1 MHNQEIRIMSKN
13 QEVAKKESGAVVTE
27 EMMGAW
33 GTPQVSSQDIIIPK
47 ILCMQGLSQLVSD
60 EKAKMG
66 DLVDNMTNEV
76 IGNCKDKPIEF
87 IPFHM
92 EKILIVSKKVGNDF
106 EFERIEAV
114 TPENENKPYEEQVG
128 GELFK
133 NEFAMNFY
141 VLRPEDKSIPYIIS
155 FKGSSRKAGKILS
168 TQMFVRNAAAGK
180 IPPAYVM
187 QLSGT
192 KTKND
197 KGTFYVLETKSVRES
212 SQEEIQ
218 SAFQWYKTVNAGGVK
233 VHEDTKEVKAET
245 RF

>member
-1 MHNQEIRIMSKN
+1 MSTN
-13 QEVAKKESGAVVTE
+13 QEVTKQESTAVATE

-33 GTPQVSSQDIIIPK
+33 GTPQVSSKDIIIPK

-76 IGNCKDKPIEF
+76 IGNCVKKPVAF

-92 EKILIVSKKVGNDF
+92 EKILIISKKVGNDF
-106 EFERIEAV
+106 EFERIEQV
-114 TPENENKPYEEQVG
+114 TPANENKPYEEQVG
-128 GELFK
+128 DDLFK

-141 VLRPEDKSIPYIIS
+141 VLRPEDMSIPYIIS
-155 FKGSSRKAGKILS
+155 FKGMSRKSGKILA

-187 QLSGT
+187 ELSGT

-197 KGTFYVLETKSVRES
+197 KGTFFVMETKSVRES
-212 SQEEIQ
+212 SQEEIK
-218 SAFQWYKTVNAGGVK
+218 SAFTWYKTVNAGGVK
-233 VHEDTKEVKAET
+233 VHEEAAQSSEEN